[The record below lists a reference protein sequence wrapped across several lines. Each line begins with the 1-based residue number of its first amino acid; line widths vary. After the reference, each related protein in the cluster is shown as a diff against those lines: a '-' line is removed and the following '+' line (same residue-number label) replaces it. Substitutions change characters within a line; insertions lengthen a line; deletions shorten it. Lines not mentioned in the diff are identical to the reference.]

1 MVYADDLAEDL
12 VPLLSPVPN
21 RVRVDGIFNA
31 VQGRTL
37 KAPVRSRTTKELVE
51 MKNESRSTVNF
62 I

>member
-37 KAPVRSRTTKELVE
+37 KAPVQVTDDERVGG
-51 MKNESRSTVNF
+51 NEERIEEYS
-62 I
+62 